1 MSTAIMCTALLGLLV
16 FGLGF
21 AISLT
26 RGSTNQV
33 SGYTTDPTDRLYKLI
48 RAHGNTT
55 EYAPMLAILMI
66 VIAMREYS
74 SWMLWFMWIAVISR
88 YLLAVGIIVS
98 PTLEKPHPL
107 RFAGALGTYVS
118 GIVLCI
124 AAFLVM

>member
-1 MSTAIMCTALLGLLV
+1 MPTAILCTALLGLLV
-16 FGLGF
+16 FGLGL

-33 SGYTTDPTDRLYKLI
+33 AGYTNDPADRLYKLI

-55 EYAPMLAILMI
+55 EFAPMLAILMLLI
-66 VIAMREYS
+66 GAREYS
-74 SWMLWFMWIAVISR
+74 TWMVWFMWIATISR
-88 YLLAVGIIVS
+88 YLLAVGIVIS

-124 AAFLVM
+124 AAFLII